1 VCVQSS
7 LENLLQSLSYRFRAF
22 RRNRRTVQ
30 LSNHSTHTHTS
41 TQCTDCLIWC
51 PEVYQQKKVWY
62 NVDSTLKRCKRL
74 KCDVCKR
81 PHAPLGCQRLGCDE
95 VMKARERKRKKLE
108 EEKKKKLEA
117 KKKKK
122 KIMCKKRRQKKQK
135 SKIKSSKKRKALALR
150 PHNTPDDE
158 EEEEEEEEEESAEE
172 EIVKTITSPPQKIN
186 PLLLRLRPVVSDL
199 FKRLRKDDL
208 PVQKIHDTLTEFD
221 VAMGR
226 PKTSRADLDEAL
238 KELEEEN
245 RVMYREYDGVWT
257 VFLI

>member
-1 VCVQSS
+1 
-7 LENLLQSLSYRFRAF
+7 
-22 RRNRRTVQ
+22 
-30 LSNHSTHTHTS
+30 
-41 TQCTDCLIWC
+41 
-51 PEVYQQKKVWY
+51 VWY

-81 PHAPLGCQRLGCDE
+81 PHAPLGCQRMGCRKTFHQPCAIKANCVFDEEKFLISCFVCDE